1 MEVLLEVNLT
11 ADDAIT
17 IRRLARSVGRE
28 YGSSDDAGLLR
39 DLNDLVREMPA
50 VAAGLPDYMESPEAD
65 VVVIHNHM
73 VSDVNLG
80 PTPTSWKAPRATATS
95 LEYEMVVMLY
105 GALLGSVF
113 GWETQQDGHIV
124 NDIIPSGSS
133 SDQQARAGSDVELA
147 WHAGDAFHPGRA
159 DYVCLFCLRNPNE
172 ARTTVASLVE
182 VPETEP
188 LPPVLSEVVLKPG
201 DLLVLGNRRA
211 VHGRRPFQPTFSDRD
226 SWLKQLMV
234 AVDFES
240 RSPYCADASRRLL
253 A

>member
-1 MEVLLEVNLT
+1 VGPLLEVDLT

-39 DLNDLVREMPA
+39 DLGDLVREMPL
-50 VAAGLPDYMESPEAD
+50 AAAELPGYMGSPEAD

-95 LEYEMVVMLY
+95 LEYEMVVLLY

-113 GWETQQDGHIV
+113 GWAPRQDGHVV
-124 NDIIPSGSS
+124 NDIIPVDA
-133 SDQQARAGSDVELA
+133 SDRQVDGSDVELA
-147 WHAGDAFHPGRA
+147 WHAEDAFQA
-159 DYVCLFCLRNPNE
+159 DYVCFFCLRNPNE
-172 ARTTVASLVE
+172 VRTNIASLVE
-182 VPETEP
+182 IRET
-188 LPPVLSEVVLKPG
+188 EVVLERG
-201 DLLVLGNRRA
+201 DLLVLDSHRA
-211 VHGRRPFQPTFSDRD
+211 VPGRRPFRPTFSDRD
-226 SWLKQLMV
+226 RWLKQLEV

-240 RSPYCADASRRLL
+240 RSPYRTDQSRPL
-253 A
+253 AA